1 MISHVLSNRCVNLI
15 VQLTASFFLHA
26 DVIAQM
32 SPFQLLRYADEKGLD
47 RTDVLTGS
55 EWNGMIMHSYAIKI
69 NMSLENAVR
78 HLSDLFTQP
87 QAIHLN
93 HNELPLTMLHWQYQ
107 HTSIFLVIG
116 QVNAGQTVGLLST
129 LDLSQGKLNE
139 IFPEVNK
146 RRMISDVLPESMLR
160 GLQKEGHQLLFVY
173 RDQQILAGWIG
184 VGTIQ
189 RTSTIFR
196 QILKQHAWSPVS
208 ATSGCMDEHHHQVI
222 RSIRV
227 GSPQSCSQIM
237 TKNGFTLEINHVD
250 SDSRTLTLFLPT
262 IQDQR

>member
-26 DVIAQM
+26 DVTAQM
-32 SPFQLLRYADEKGLD
+32 SPIQLLRYADEKGLD

-69 NMSLENAVR
+69 NMSLENTVR

-87 QAIHLN
+87 RAIHLH

-107 HTSIFLVIG
+107 NTSIFLVIG

-129 LDLSQGKLNE
+129 LDLGQGESNDM
-139 IFPEVNK
+139 FPEVNK
-146 RRMISDVLPESMLR
+146 GRMISDVLPESMLR

-173 RDQQILAGWIG
+173 RDQQIMTGLIG

-189 RTSTIFR
+189 RTSMIFR
-196 QILKQHAWSPVS
+196 QIFKQYAWSPVS
-208 ATSGCMDEHHHQVI
+208 ANSGCVDEHHHHDT

-227 GSPQSCSQIM
+227 GLPQSCSQIM
-237 TKNGFTLEINHVD
+237 TKNGFTLEINHVN
-250 SDSRTLTLFLPT
+250 SGSRTLTLFMPT
-262 IQDQR
+262 IQDKP